1 MMKKV
6 VELIR
11 VSTEGQASETSA
23 SIPSQRNVN
32 RHTAA
37 AFGLTVVRSIEMSDV
52 SGAAVLF
59 APEMKELL
67 RLIQSPDIRGVVT
80 KEFSRLMRPENF
92 SDYALLQAFAETN
105 TVLYLPEGPLDLS
118 TKEGRLIAP
127 IRAAIA
133 GLERTEIL
141 ERVWH
146 AKEAKRR
153 AGQMPQSDITLPFG
167 VGYDRQTNTWNYKP
181 EAEKIRIA
189 FKAFIDGEI
198 SYYAVGKRLGISPY
212 SLRIMLRNPIYI
224 GWRVIDKR
232 RDPSAAAH
240 KARKDGRQADRRK
253 IARGPEDV
261 IRIKVIDTPLV
272 DPADFDRVQQIMDL
286 KKKRH
291 WRTRSDY
298 QHRFTYN
305 NFLVCDECG
314 SLIYTHFRRR
324 DYYICSGRKKI
335 GCLSRYIRKELI
347 EPKLDDLFS
356 RKLTDLTFL
365 EEIAKER
372 HRLTTDSVSSATKS
386 RLESQMDRLR
396 GKRERVVD
404 LFVEGII
411 TVEDRN
417 QKLLAIDQ
425 DLSLCIEELG
435 RITTKSKIGVDQ
447 LASLFQPFFEFSYL
461 SRDQKR
467 TMLGAIIPEI
477 RIRNGQVVGFTLL
490 PGSIVGS
497 EISRTDTGSSL
508 PRA

>member
-1 MMKKV
+1 MKKV

-11 VSTEGQASETSA
+11 VSTEGQAAETSA
-23 SIPSQRNVN
+23 SIPAQRNVN
-32 RHTAA
+32 RQTVV

-67 RLIQSPDIRGVVT
+67 RLIQSPDIHGVVT

-153 AGQMPQSDITLPFG
+153 AGEMPQSKITLPFG
-167 VGYDRQTNTWNYKP
+167 VGYNRQTYTWYYTP

-189 FKAFIDGEI
+189 FQAFLSGET
-198 SYYAVGKRLGISPY
+198 SYYSVGKRLGISPFG
-212 SLRIMLRNPIYI
+212 LRIMLRNPIYT

-232 RDPSAAAH
+232 RDPSLGAH
-240 KARKDGRQADRRK
+240 KVGKDGRQADRRK
-253 IARGPEDV
+253 VARAPDDV
-261 IRIKVIDTPLV
+261 IRIKVINTPLV
-272 DPADFDRVQQIMDL
+272 GPEDFDRVQRILDL

-291 WRTRSDY
+291 WRTRTDY
-298 QHRFTYN
+298 KHRFTYN

-314 SLIYTHFRRR
+314 SLMYTHFRRR
-324 DYYICSGRKKI
+324 DYYICSGRRKI
-335 GCLSRYIRKELI
+335 GCSSRYIRKELI
-347 EPKLDDLFS
+347 EPQLDELFS
-356 RKLTDLTFL
+356 TKLTNRTFL
-365 EEIAKER
+365 AAVAQEWER
-372 HRLTTDSVSSATKS
+372 LAGSSSVGASRE
-386 RLESQMDRLR
+386 RLEAQVSHLR
-396 GKRERVVD
+396 GKRDRVID
-404 LFVEGII
+404 LFVEGLIKP
-411 TVEDRN
+411 EDRN
-417 QKLLAIDQ
+417 QKLALVERDLA
-425 DLSLCIEELG
+425 LCIEELE
-435 RITTKSKIGVDQ
+435 RMTPRQSFNADQ
-447 LASLFQPFFEFSYL
+447 LAAVFESFLEFTYL

-467 TMLGAIIPEI
+467 TMLGAVIPEI
-477 RIRNGQVVGFTLL
+477 RVKNGQVVGFTLL
-490 PGSIVGS
+490 PQSIGGS
-497 EISRTDTGSSL
+497 EISRTDRGSSRQ
-508 PRA
+508 RA

>member
-1 MMKKV
+1 MRKV

-11 VSTEGQASETSA
+11 VSTEGQAAETSA
-23 SIPSQRNVN
+23 SIPAQRNVN
-32 RHTAA
+32 RQTAA
-37 AFGLTVVRSIEMSDV
+37 SFGLTIVRSIEISDV

-153 AGQMPQSDITLPFG
+153 AGEMPQSDITLPFS
-167 VGYDRQTNTWNYKP
+167 VGYDRQTNTWYYKP
-181 EAEKIRIA
+181 EAEKIRVA
-189 FKAFIDGEI
+189 FLAFLVGET
-198 SYYAVGKRLGISPY
+198 SYYSVGKRLGISPY
-212 SLRIMLRNPIYI
+212 GLRLMLRNPIYT

-232 RDPSAAAH
+232 RDPSVAAH
-240 KARKDGRQADRRK
+240 KAGKNGRQADRRK
-253 IARGPEDV
+253 VGRAPEEV
-261 IRIKVIDTPLV
+261 IRIKVINTPLIES
-272 DPADFDRVQQIMDL
+272 ADFDRVQQIMDL

-305 NFLVCDECG
+305 NFLVCEDCG
-314 SLIYTHFRRR
+314 NVIYTHFRRR
-324 DYYICSGRKKI
+324 DYYICSGRKKA
-335 GCLSRYIRKELI
+335 GCRSRYLRKEVI
-347 EPKLDDLFS
+347 EPQLDELFS
-356 RKLTDLTFL
+356 AKLTDRSFL
-365 EEIAKER
+365 EEISKEW
-372 HRLTTDSVSSATKS
+372 HRLSIDPVNGASKGRVQ
-386 RLESQMDRLR
+386 SQIEQLK
-396 GKRERVVD
+396 GKRERVID

-411 TVEDRN
+411 TADDRDK
-417 QKLLAIDQ
+417 KLATIER
-425 DLSLCIEELG
+425 DLILCIEQLG
-435 RITTKSKIGVDQ
+435 RFTPTPSFDVNH
-447 LASLFQPFFEFSYL
+447 LASLFQPFFEFQYL

-467 TMLGAIIPEI
+467 AMLSSVVPEI
-477 RIRNGQVVGFTLL
+477 RIGNGQVVGFKLL
-490 PGSIVGS
+490 PSVNVGS
-497 EISRTDTGSSL
+497 EISRTGKDSS
-508 PRA
+508 PPPA

>member
-1 MMKKV
+1 MKKV

-11 VSTEGQASETSA
+11 VSTEGQAAETSA
-23 SIPSQRNVN
+23 SIPAQRNVN
-32 RHTAA
+32 RQTAG

-67 RLIQSPDIRGVVT
+67 RLIQSPDIHGVVT

-92 SDYALLQAFAETN
+92 SDYALLQVFAETN
-105 TVLYLPEGPLDLS
+105 TILYLPEGPLDLS

-153 AGQMPQSDITLPFG
+153 AGEMPQSDITLPFG
-167 VGYDRQTNTWNYKP
+167 VGYDRQTNTWHYKP

-189 FKAFIDGEI
+189 FQAFLGGET
-198 SYYAVGKRLGISPY
+198 SYYSVGKRLGISPY
-212 SLRIMLRNPIYI
+212 GLRLMLRNPIYT

-232 RDPSAAAH
+232 RDPSVGAH
-240 KARKDGRQADRRK
+240 KAGKDGRQVDRRK
-253 IARGPEDV
+253 IAREPGDV
-261 IRIKVIDTPLV
+261 IRIKVINTPLV
-272 DPADFDRVQQIMDL
+272 ELADFDRVQQIMDL

-305 NFLVCDECG
+305 NFLVCDDCG
-314 SLIYTHFRRR
+314 SMIYTHFRRR
-324 DYYICSGRKKI
+324 DYYICSGRKKT
-335 GCLSRYIRKELI
+335 GCLSRYVRKELI
-347 EPKLDDLFS
+347 EPQLDDLFS
-356 RKLTDLTFL
+356 TKLTNPTFL
-365 EEIAKER
+365 EDIAKELR
-372 HRLTTDSVSSATKS
+372 RVAADPGSGASKG
-386 RLESQMDRLR
+386 RLETQIDQLR
-396 GKRERVVD
+396 GKRERVID

-411 TVEDRN
+411 IAEDRD
-417 QKLLAIDQ
+417 QKLAAIERDLA
-425 DLSLCIEELG
+425 LSIEQLG
-435 RITTKSKIGVDQ
+435 RITPKSGIDANQ

-467 TMLGAIIPEI
+467 TMLGAIVPEI
-477 RIRNGQVVGFTLL
+477 RIRNGQAVGFTLL
-490 PGSIVGS
+490 PGLVVGS
-497 EISRTDTGSSL
+497 EISRTDKGSS
-508 PRA
+508 PPPA